1 MEQTALANFLVSLCL
16 CKLSEALSVSSS
28 LHTVSPMSLQYLVIR
43 KEKQFTFK
51 KSFLLRSDFFG
62 KRLSK
67 GRTTLEVGVLT
78 ESYLLENEVVSRL
91 WPGNKG
97 RLWDCRSLPALILSL
112 GFSAL
117 PFGDVM
123 DSTK

>member
-1 MEQTALANFLVSLCL
+1 MMVMMMIRMHGGKKIGRFLAIKS
-16 CKLSEALSVSSS
+16 
-28 LHTVSPMSLQYLVIR
+28 
-43 KEKQFTFK
+43 QFTFK